1 MSRMPLEVV
10 NKLLNNMMNG
20 EVRARTR
27 GQSRDYVSLNADDAE
42 LKRILPR
49 TGTIHGPGACF
60 PILVRHQAP
69 QAPSLTWC
77 VP

>member
-27 GQSRDYVSLNADDAE
+27 GQSRDYV
-42 LKRILPR
+42 
-49 TGTIHGPGACF
+49 C
-60 PILVRHQAP
+60 
-69 QAPSLTWC
+69 
-77 VP
+77 